1 MLFKI
6 LEKKAGIKMAIR
18 KGAVRLSVVVDENMR
33 DEIKLL
39 AKEKGM
45 SMTEWENMAFE
56 NAIEEA
62 HGRYSLANFSAER
75 LNQLTHSVEE
85 CGNRVD
91 NMSDLLVDLIHMIN
105 NLVSGD
111 SYLND
116 NDQDGEET
124 I

>member
-1 MLFKI
+1 
-6 LEKKAGIKMAIR
+6 MAIR

-62 HGRYSLANFSAER
+62 RGRYSLANFSAER

>member
-1 MLFKI
+1 
-6 LEKKAGIKMAIR
+6 MAIR
-18 KGAVRLSVVVDENMR
+18 KGATRITVVVDQNVK
-33 DEIKLL
+33 DEIALL

-45 SMTEWENMAFE
+45 SMNEWENMVFE
-56 NAIEEA
+56 NAIEDA

-75 LNQLTHSVEE
+75 LNQLTHSVDE

-91 NMSDLLVDLIHMIN
+91 NMSDLLVELIHMIN
-105 NLVSGD
+105 NLVSGE

-116 NDQDGEET
+116 SDQDGDET